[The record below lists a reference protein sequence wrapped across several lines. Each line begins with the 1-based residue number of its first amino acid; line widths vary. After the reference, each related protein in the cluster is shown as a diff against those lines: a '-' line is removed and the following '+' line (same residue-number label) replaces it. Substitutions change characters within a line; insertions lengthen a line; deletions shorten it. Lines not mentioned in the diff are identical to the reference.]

1 MLKERFRFLFQTTKG
16 LILVA
21 IAGIGIATAMFGML
35 SGPMAELGIRDVVV
49 RITGMTLLPAE
60 REGRIIMLY
69 HSIAMAVVAIE
80 TYIITGLIP
89 MKERQRT
96 SINSTV
102 TIGYLLSM
110 IFGLGF
116 AYFGGNW
123 IFHGLFVAGQT
134 LVYFAGVLLAAALW
148 PWKEEYKVKDLAY
161 AHTKNG
167 YDLER
172 IAFFTMAVVT
182 LGSALFGAVAGAYF
196 GNGFESFLAEDVV
209 RDPHKPVLQKAIIGH
224 LHIMLSLVGIAIT
237 LVVGRWQDFK
247 GGLHKWAM
255 PFMIIGS
262 IVLSL
267 GAWAVTL
274 FEWAHVIIYVGS
286 TFAMVAALFFVIFSW
301 DKLIRSGQAERG
313 ITKGNLFQK
322 INALV
327 RDPLRFGVGWQMV
340 FMNFTVSGVG
350 LFMAAK
356 LDDLFRVWPH
366 REERIVLTGHWHILS
381 AIIAT
386 IILMYYADLAGL
398 KGRVRTA
405 FGWLVILSSNL
416 AFGSMTI
423 FEMKRLFVS
432 EAEQQALV
440 DLTMVLA
447 DTGLGLLL
455 VVLCILM
462 VWRLRDLF
470 RKKGRW
476 TQEQMNDLDASF
488 SEAEERMQA
497 SASSVEPAAEGEVL

>member
-16 LILVA
+16 LVLVA
-21 IAGIGIATAMFGML
+21 IAGIGLATAIFGML

-49 RITGMTLLPAE
+49 RLTGMTLLPAE
-60 REGRIIMLY
+60 REGRIVMLY

-96 SINSTV
+96 TINNTV

-116 AYFGGNW
+116 AYFGGIW
-123 IFHGLFVAGQT
+123 IFHGLFIVGQT

-148 PWKEEYKVKDLAY
+148 PWKEEYKVKDPAY

-209 RDPHKPVLQKAIIGH
+209 RNPHKPVLQKAIIGH
-224 LHIMLSLVGIAIT
+224 LHIMLSLIGIAIT

-267 GAWAVTL
+267 GAWSVTL

-313 ITKGNLFQK
+313 ITKGNFFQK
-322 INALV
+322 IRALV

-366 REERIVLTGHWHILS
+366 REERIVLTGHWHIL
-381 AIIAT
+381 AALIAT

-398 KGRVRTA
+398 KGRVRTL
-405 FGWLVILSSNL
+405 FGWLVIISSDL

-423 FEMKRLFVS
+423 FEMKRLFVT

-440 DLTMVLA
+440 DLTMILT
-447 DTGLGLLL
+447 DMGLGLLL

-476 TQEQMNDLDASF
+476 TQEQMDDLDASF
-488 SEAEERMQA
+488 PEVEQRMQA

>member
-1 MLKERFRFLFQTTKG
+1 MHG
-16 LILVA
+16 
-21 IAGIGIATAMFGML
+21 
-35 SGPMAELGIRDVVV
+35 SGRKTYGRREGVNAQRTFSFPFSNNEGPGPGSHCR
-49 RITGMTLLPAE
+49 GMTLLPAE
-60 REGRIIMLY
+60 REGRIVMLY

-96 SINSTV
+96 TINNTI

-123 IFHGLFVAGQT
+123 IAHGLFIVGQT

-148 PWKEEYKVKDLAY
+148 PWKEEYKVKDPAY

-167 YDLER
+167 YDIER

-209 RDPHKPVLQKAIIGH
+209 RDPHKPILQKAIIGH
-224 LHIMLSLVGIAIT
+224 LHIMLSLIGIAIT

-262 IVLSL
+262 IILSL

-313 ITKGNLFQK
+313 ITTSPR
-322 INALV
+322 ATSS
-327 RDPLRFGVGWQMV
+327 RR
-340 FMNFTVSGVG
+340 
-350 LFMAAK
+350 
-356 LDDLFRVWPH
+356 
-366 REERIVLTGHWHILS
+366 S
-381 AIIAT
+381 APWCAIRC
-386 IILMYYADLAGL
+386 DLA
-398 KGRVRTA
+398 
-405 FGWLVILSSNL
+405 L
-416 AFGSMTI
+416 A
-423 FEMKRLFVS
+423 
-432 EAEQQALV
+432 
-440 DLTMVLA
+440 
-447 DTGLGLLL
+447 
-455 VVLCILM
+455 
-462 VWRLRDLF
+462 
-470 RKKGRW
+470 GRW
-476 TQEQMNDLDASF
+476 FL
-488 SEAEERMQA
+488 
-497 SASSVEPAAEGEVL
+497 